1 MAKRFRR
8 VGFTLVEL
16 LVVIAIIGIL
26 VGLLLPAVQ
35 AAREAARR
43 MQCTNNL
50 KQLTLGALN
59 YESAHRR
66 FPYRQGGSD
75 GPALNNKGRR
85 SGFIA
90 VLPFL
95 EGNNQFALVEAGN
108 PIAGGP
114 GGGVSPPGGPEGW
127 NNNYFWRISTGFMR
141 CPSDPSGG
149 LDGGLNSYS
158 MSMGD
163 SIGRWQWDLN
173 NNANNRGV
181 FSRNMNMP
189 IGALSDGTSN
199 TLCYSERLIATANYP
214 SASGNTGTIARS
226 VQHRGTIAQSP
237 NVHNNPGQC
246 RLVSDGTFLIAGL
259 THQGNGG
266 KFWHDGHPT
275 YVAFNTV
282 LPPNAPSC
290 IHVVSWGD
298 GDPAILPP
306 TSNHTGGVNASRCD
320 GSVGF
325 ISQSIDTGNLAAPST
340 IADGGGGMSPYGVWG
355 SLGSKSGGEVS
366 ANIE

>member
-1 MAKRFRR
+1 MTKRSKRM
-8 VGFTLVEL
+8 GFTLVEL

-43 MQCTNNL
+43 MQCSNNL
-50 KQLTLGALN
+50 KQLSLGALN
-59 YESAHRR
+59 YESAHKR

-95 EGNNQFALVEAGN
+95 EGNNQFAQVEAGDPAN
-108 PIAGGP
+108 SI
-114 GGGVSPPGGPEGW
+114 PPGGPEGW
-127 NNNYFWRISTGFMR
+127 NNNYFWRVSPGFMK
-141 CPSDPSGG
+141 CPSDPSAG
-149 LDGGLNSYS
+149 LGGGLNSYS

-173 NNANNRGV
+173 NNENNRGV
-181 FSRNMNMP
+181 FSKNKNVP

-199 TLCYSERLIATANYP
+199 TLCYSERLIATAPYP
-214 SASGNTGTIARS
+214 SQAGNSGTIAKS
-226 VQHRGTIAQSP
+226 VQHKGTIAQVP
-237 NVHNNPGQC
+237 NLFNNPNLC
-246 RLVSDGTFLIAGL
+246 KLVSDGTYLVAG
-259 THQGNGG
+259 TIHQGNGG

-290 IHVVSWGD
+290 VHVVTWGD

-306 TSNHTGGVNASRCD
+306 TSNHTGGVNAARCD

-340 IADGGGGMSPYGVWG
+340 IADGGGGQSPYGVWG
-355 SLGSKSGGEVS
+355 ALGSKAGGEVS

>member
-1 MAKRFRR
+1 MTKRSRR

-43 MQCTNNL
+43 MQCSNNL
-50 KQLTLGALN
+50 KQLSLGALN
-59 YESAHRR
+59 YESAHKK
-66 FPYRQGGSD
+66 FPYRQGGTNDVAPDSSH
-75 GPALNNKGRR
+75 LNNKGRR
-85 SGFIA
+85 SGFIS
-90 VLPFL
+90 VLPYL
-95 EGNNQFALVEAGN
+95 EGNNQFAQVESGDPSRN
-108 PIAGGP
+108 I
-114 GGGVSPPGGPEGW
+114 PPGGPEGW
-127 NNNYFWRISTGFMR
+127 NNGYFWALSPGFMK
-141 CPSDPSGG
+141 CPSDPSSQLG
-149 LDGGLNSYS
+149 GGLNSYS

-173 NNANNRGV
+173 NNENNRGV
-181 FSRNMNMP
+181 FSKFKHAP
-189 IGALSDGTSN
+189 IGALTDGTSN
-199 TLCYSERLIATANYP
+199 TLCYSERLIHTAGYP
-214 SASGNTGTIARS
+214 NDQGNPAAIAKSVRHIGTVAM
-226 VQHRGTIAQSP
+226 VP
-237 NVHNNPGQC
+237 NVFNNPQLC
-246 RLVSDGTFLIAGL
+246 KLASDGQYLVAG
-259 THQGNGG
+259 TRHQGNGG
-266 KFWHDGHPT
+266 KFWHDGHPI

-290 IHVVSWGD
+290 SHTIAWGD

-306 TSNHTGGVNASRCD
+306 TSNHTGGVNAARCD

-340 IADGGGGMSPYGVWG
+340 IADGNGGQSPYGVWG
-355 SLGSKSGGEVS
+355 ALGSKSGGEVG